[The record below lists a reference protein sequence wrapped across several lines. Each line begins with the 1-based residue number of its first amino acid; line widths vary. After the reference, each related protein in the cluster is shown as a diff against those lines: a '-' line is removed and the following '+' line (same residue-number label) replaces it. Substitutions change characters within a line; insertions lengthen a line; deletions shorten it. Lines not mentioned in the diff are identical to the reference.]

1 MEVNIY
7 KLDFNSYK
15 KIDFLKVRSVIR
27 GMTSKKVRTL
37 HDGSYVST
45 LSEIMQK
52 RFENRNFSKFC
63 SYS

>member
-1 MEVNIY
+1 
-7 KLDFNSYK
+7 
-15 KIDFLKVRSVIR
+15 
-27 GMTSKKVRTL
+27 MTSKKVRIL